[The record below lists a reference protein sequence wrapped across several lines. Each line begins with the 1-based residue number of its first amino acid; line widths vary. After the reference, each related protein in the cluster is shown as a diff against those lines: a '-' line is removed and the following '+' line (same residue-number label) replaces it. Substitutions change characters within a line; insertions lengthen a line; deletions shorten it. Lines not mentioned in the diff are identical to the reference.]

1 MNSIEKPPDT
11 VVFFLNENLGTKQVA
26 TALRLA
32 GAMVEIHTDHF
43 PPGEEDEDWLP
54 EVGKRGWIVLTKDDK
69 IRYRTP
75 ERIALVKAGV
85 ALFALASGNLRGEE
99 MAQAF
104 VKALPRMQQFL
115 AKYHPPFIARVTR
128 NGAVSMVLKST
139 EL

>member
-1 MNSIEKPPDT
+1 VNSTEKPPDAF
-11 VVFFLNENLGTKQVA
+11 VFFLDRNLGTKQVA
-26 TALRLA
+26 NALRLA
-32 GAMVEIHTDHF
+32 SAVVEIHNDHF
-43 PPGEEDEDWLP
+43 PPGADDEEWLP
-54 EVGKRGWIVLTKDDK
+54 EVGRRGWIVLTKDDR

-75 ERIALVKAGV
+75 ERIALMKARV

-104 VKALPRMQQFL
+104 VKALPRMHRFL

-128 NGAVSMVLKST
+128 SGAVSMVLRST